1 MSIQHLKGIHHLVKA
16 ITEETFFI
24 AGGAVVDT
32 LYGKK
37 PKDYDCILPVGGVG
51 DVCGMGEIEA
61 FHFLKQLSSRFRALG
76 YSTKVY
82 QSYGLNLGESVDP
95 RSFQANFV
103 GCMKVDMR
111 NCQLDLLLSKHS
123 YMSEHVMHHDCNM
136 NMVWFNGERIC
147 WEHGGNEPKV
157 SELIFCDNIPEDRK
171 ERMRKKWALFQ
182 AM

>member
-1 MSIQHLKGIHHLVKA
+1 MSIIKLKGIHHLVKE
-16 ITEETFFI
+16 ITGRSFFI

-37 PKDYDCILPVGGVG
+37 PKDYDLVLP
-51 DVCGMGEIEA
+51 CHGMSEEDA
-61 FHFLKQLSSRFRALG
+61 FHYLKSLSVMFSHQGF
-76 YSTKVY
+76 STKVY
-82 QSYGLNLGESVDP
+82 QSYGLSLGESVDP
-95 RSFQANFV
+95 RSFQANFL
-103 GCMKVDMR
+103 GCMKV
-111 NCQLDLLLSKHS
+111 NLNNAQLDILLSKHM

-136 NMVWFNGERIC
+136 NMVWFNGNRIC
-147 WEHGGNEPKV
+147 WEHGGDEPKV